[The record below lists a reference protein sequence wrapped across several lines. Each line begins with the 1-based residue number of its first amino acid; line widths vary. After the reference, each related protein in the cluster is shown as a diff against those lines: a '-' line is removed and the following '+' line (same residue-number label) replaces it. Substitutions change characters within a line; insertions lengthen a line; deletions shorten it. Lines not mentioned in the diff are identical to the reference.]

1 MTVLNIKQINVFA
14 GKKKIIKEVSFNV
27 PKGSIVGL
35 VGPNGAGKTTIMK
48 TILGLTKF
56 TGSITLD
63 QNQITENNH
72 KALNKVGALI
82 ENPAIYPYLTGAENL
97 KLYAKSADNIQSI
110 VNLLKM
116 DGYINNKSKSY
127 SLGMKQKL
135 GIAIALL
142 NNPEF
147 VILDEPMNGLDIEST
162 ILIRKVIKE
171 FSNKGT
177 SFLISSHILG
187 ELEKVITDV
196 VLLNKGEI
204 IVNKSINEFNFIDYN
219 KYRLLTNTQDL
230 TKQLLTNHSI
240 KFNTNNDNQYL
251 HLSGKDI
258 SKVQHLMTENDI
270 EITELS
276 PKHSTLED
284 TIVSLLKTKEVPNY
298 D

>member
-1 MTVLNIKQINVFA
+1 MLNIKQINVFA

-219 KYRLLTNTQDL
+219 KYRLLTNNQDL

-251 HLSGKDI
+251 HLSGKNI

-284 TIVSLLKTKEVPNY
+284 TIVSLLKSKEVPNY

>member
-1 MTVLNIKQINVFA
+1 MLNIKQINVFA

-72 KALNKVGALI
+72 NALNKVGALI

-97 KLYAKSADNIQSI
+97 KLYAKSSDNIHSI

-171 FSNKGT
+171 FSDKGT

-219 KYRLLTNTQDL
+219 KYRLLTNNQDL

-240 KFNTNNDNQYL
+240 KFNTNKDNQYL

-258 SKVQHLMTENDI
+258 SKVQHLMTKNDI
-270 EITELS
+270 EIKELS
-276 PKHSTLED
+276 PKHSSLED
-284 TIVSLLKTKEVPNY
+284 TIVSLLKSKEVPNY

>member
-1 MTVLNIKQINVFA
+1 MLNIKQINVFA

>member
-1 MTVLNIKQINVFA
+1 MLNIKQINVFA

-284 TIVSLLKTKEVPNY
+284 TIVSLLKSKEVPNY